1 MEEED
6 ETHTHTHTSSHFH
19 RAYGIFT
26 HIPSLHWHTLADIGT
41 TGYWITFGTMEGRD
55 MKESIYL
62 ASFSILNGTGNFS
75 FKHRFTF
82 LATEVLG
89 GIGRMGELEESEEG

>member
-1 MEEED
+1 
-6 ETHTHTHTSSHFH
+6 
-19 RAYGIFT
+19 
-26 HIPSLHWHTLADIGT
+26 
-41 TGYWITFGTMEGRD
+41 